1 MWYREAKW
9 HNRLLAEQSLMHERF
24 PQFVLTQSPSDLLV
38 WRGVLVPVEG
48 APFEISVTMP
58 ARYPYG
64 APELRAE
71 RPRIRPGAP
80 HLYANG
86 TLCVHRLSW
95 DPMRGTVV
103 SVIPLAAAWLV
114 GYLNWLRTGEQF

>member
-1 MWYREAKW
+1 MWYLDKRW
-9 HNRLLAEQSLMHERF
+9 HNRLIAEQSLMGERF
-24 PQFVLTQSPSDLLV
+24 PQFALTRSPSGLLV
-38 WRGVLVPVEG
+38 WRGVLVPVKDS
-48 APFEISVTMP
+48 PYEISVTMP
-58 ARYPYG
+58 VRYPYE

-71 RPRIRPGAP
+71 RPRISHGAP

-86 TLCVHRLSW
+86 ALCVHKLSW

-114 GYLNWLRTGEQF
+114 GYLNWARTGEQF

>member
-1 MWYREAKW
+1 MR
-9 HNRLLAEQSLMHERF
+9 ERF
-24 PQFVLTQSPSDLLV
+24 PQFVLTESTSGLLI
-38 WRGVLVPVEG
+38 WRGILLPVAG
-48 APFEISVTMP
+48 SPFVISVTMP
-58 ARYPYG
+58 ARYPYS

-71 RPRIRPGAP
+71 QPRIRAGAP

-86 TLCVHRLSW
+86 TLCVHRLNW

-114 GYLNWLRTGEQF
+114 GYLNWIRTGENF